1 MTITEMNEDSSK
13 PTSIETFHATT
24 PLGLELLLADELSA
38 LGATAV
44 VSGRAGVAF
53 EGTME
58 TAYRA
63 CLWSRLANRI
73 LWPLAKFPASTID
86 ELYDGV
92 RRVTWSSF
100 LDTDTVIAVDFA
112 SSRSA
117 ITHTLYGAQKVKDA
131 VVDYFMDLT
140 GKRPSVDLSDPDIR
154 INLYLDRDQATLSLD
169 LSGDSLHRR
178 GYRLEGGKA
187 PLKENLAAA
196 ILIRAGWQDIAKAG
210 GSFLDPMCGSGTL
223 AIEAALMA
231 SDTAPGLLRSWFGFM
246 AIPGH
251 DPEQWLTLREEAVAR
266 SRKGL
271 ENMPSIRGSDSDRR
285 AISHARANLERSGFA
300 EFVTFTVADLND
312 AIPEGI
318 PGLVATNPPYG
329 ERLGDE
335 ESLVRLYREFGEV
348 LRSRFEGYRA
358 SIITSTPELAFK
370 LGIRARKQYALY
382 NGALPCKLLNF
393 EVSADRQ
400 FTPAEGGPLSEEDR
414 EKRKFLRRLRD
425 VDLTQGGPEMV
436 ANRLRKN
443 LRNLGRWARQAG
455 VSCYRLYDADLPEY
469 AMALDIYEGEGTIK
483 ALIQEYEAPSTI
495 DPVKAEQRLIDFM
508 AVVPSVLE
516 IPQEQVILKVRKRQ
530 KGASQYEKL
539 AEKGNFMAVEEGG
552 LKFRVNLEDYLD
564 TGLFLDHRI
573 TRQML
578 RDRIGRGRFLNLF
591 AYTGSGS
598 VYAAAGGARSTLT
611 IDLSN
616 TYLDWAQANMA
627 LNGFVGDA
635 HRFVRADC
643 LSWLDEAKAGQ
654 ERFDLIFMDPPTFST
669 SKRMDGTLD
678 VQRDHV
684 GMIRAAMA
692 LLSRDGCLVFTT
704 NQRKFK
710 LELSA
715 LADFEVEDISARTL
729 PKDFERNPRIHMGWI
744 FRFRSA

>member
-1 MTITEMNEDSSK
+1 MTENSPFTLQ
-13 PTSIETFHATT
+13 TTAFHATT
-24 PLGLELLLADELSA
+24 PLGLELLLADELTA
-38 LGATAV
+38 LGAEGV
-44 VSGRAGVAF
+44 IPGRAGVAF
-53 EGTME
+53 EGTLE
-58 TAYRA
+58 TAYRI

-73 LWPLAKFPASTID
+73 LWPLARFPAATVD
-86 ELYDGV
+86 ELYEGV
-92 RRVTWSSF
+92 RRVAWSSY

-117 ITHTLYGAQKVKDA
+117 ITHTLFGAQKVKDA
-131 VVDYFMDLT
+131 VVDYFMDLM
-140 GKRPSVDLSDPDIR
+140 GKRPSVDLSNPDIR
-154 INLYLDRDQATLSLD
+154 INLYLDRNQATLSLD

-196 ILIRAGWQDIAKAG
+196 ILIRAGWPEIAKAG

-223 AIEAALMA
+223 PIEAALIA

-251 DPEQWLTLREEAVAR
+251 DPELWLKLREEAEAR

-271 ENMPSIRGSDSDRR
+271 ETMPLIRGSDMDRR
-285 AISHARANLERSGFA
+285 AISIARSNLDRAGLT
-300 EFVTFTVADLND
+300 EFVTLSVAAVEDVV
-312 AIPEGI
+312 PEGV

-335 ESLVRLYREFGEV
+335 ESLVALYREFGEV

-370 LGIRARKQYALY
+370 LGIRARKQYALF

-393 EVSADRQ
+393 EVSSDRQ
-400 FTPAEGGPLSEEDR
+400 FTPAEGGPLTEEER
-414 EKRKFLRRLRD
+414 EHRKFLRRLRD

-443 LRNLGRWARQAG
+443 LRNLGRWARQQG
-455 VSCYRLYDADLPEY
+455 ISCYRLYDADLPEY
-469 AMALDIYEGEGTIK
+469 AIALDLYDCEGT
-483 ALIQEYEAPSTI
+483 LRVLVQEYEAPATI

-508 AVVPSVLE
+508 AVVPTVLE

-530 KGASQYEKL
+530 KGASQYEKM
-539 AEKGNFMAVEEGG
+539 AEKGHFMAVEESG

-573 TRQML
+573 TRQLL
-578 RDRIGRGRFLNLF
+578 RERIGTGRFLNLF
-591 AYTGSGS
+591 AYTGSGT

-616 TYLDWAQANMA
+616 TYLDWARANMA
-627 LNGFVGDA
+627 LNGFSGET
-635 HRFVRADC
+635 HRFLRADC
-643 LSWLDEAKAGQ
+643 LSWLDEAKGAS

-684 GMIRAAMA
+684 HMIRSAMA
-692 LLSRDGCLVFTT
+692 ILAKEGSLVFTT
-704 NQRKFK
+704 NQRKFR
-710 LELSA
+710 LDQESLSD
-715 LADFEVEDISARTL
+715 LAIEDISAKTL

-744 FRFRSA
+744 LRFRPA